1 MHQIAILPA
10 HVYFWTWF
18 HFDAKKYTIN
28 QERIILEDVVA
39 CWSVHLFS
47 FSWCMYGL
55 TLSWD
60 FFWYSW
66 ARCSNSHTAS
76 FYKIPSQW
84 NHYWQTAFYENVV
97 DPLWLWVGMLMSSV
111 NNSLVIRGWCSWI
124 HVVSLIYLVSR
135 GQPRVQSC
143 HDECCICHMVTSLLL
158 LSILWQLI
166 NLVEIQ

>member
-1 MHQIAILPA
+1 MHQISILPA

-18 HFDAKKYTIN
+18 HFDAKRYTIN
-28 QERIILEDVVA
+28 QERIMLGDVVA

-47 FSWCMYGL
+47 FSWCMDWPLAESFLDILGQGTY
-55 TLSWD
+55 
-60 FFWYSW
+60 
-66 ARCSNSHTAS
+66 SHTAS

-97 DPLWLWVGMLMSSV
+97 DLLWLWVGMLMSSV
-111 NNSLVIRGWCSWI
+111 NNSLVMRGWCSWI
-124 HVVSLIYLVSR
+124 HVVSLIYLVFR

-143 HDECCICHMVTSLLL
+143 HDECCICQMVISLLL
-158 LSILWQLI
+158 LSIQWQLI

>member
-1 MHQIAILPA
+1 MHQISNPPCPCVLLNLIP
-10 HVYFWTWF
+10 FWCQKIHNKPGKNNLGRCSGMLVSTLVLIF
-18 HFDAKKYTIN
+18 M
-28 QERIILEDVVA
+28 
-39 CWSVHLFS
+39 
-47 FSWCMYGL
+47 MYGL

-60 FFWYSW
+60 FFRYSW
-66 ARCSNSHTAS
+66 ARCLNSHTAS

-143 HDECCICHMVTSLLL
+143 HDECCICHMVISLLL
-158 LSILWQLI
+158 LSIQW
-166 NLVEIQ
+166 